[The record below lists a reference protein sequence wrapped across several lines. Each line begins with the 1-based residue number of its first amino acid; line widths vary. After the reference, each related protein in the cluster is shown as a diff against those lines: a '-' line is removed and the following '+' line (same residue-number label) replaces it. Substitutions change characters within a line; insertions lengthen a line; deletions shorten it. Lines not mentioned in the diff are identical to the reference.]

1 MRPNSDGMKHVI
13 ALALALTGA
22 AAPLAAQ
29 DACPR
34 GIDFTAQVASLFN
47 EANKAM
53 TQEEGDRISN
63 RMWELW
69 TKAPDARA
77 QELLDSG
84 MARREMYDFAMA
96 EDVFGALIAYCP
108 DYAEGWNQRAFIR
121 FLRQDFEGALPDLDE
136 ALRLNPTHVGALSGK
151 ALTLLN
157 LGRVDEGQAVLRQA
171 LELNPWLRERGLL
184 IPQANP

>member
-1 MRPNSDGMKHVI
+1 MKHAILVPL
-13 ALALALTGA
+13 ATLALS
-22 AAPLAAQ
+22 APVAAQ
-29 DACPR
+29 TVCPR
-34 GIDFTAQVASLFN
+34 GIDFTAQVAGLFN

-63 RMWELW
+63 RMWEIW
-69 TKAPDARA
+69 TKAPDPYA
-77 QELLDSG
+77 QELLNSG
-84 MARREMYDFAMA
+84 MARREMYDFEMA
-96 EDVFGALIAYCP
+96 EDVFGELIAYCP

-136 ALRLNPTHVGALSGK
+136 ALRLNPSHVGALSGK

-157 LGRVDEGQAVLRQA
+157 LGRMDEGQAVLRQA